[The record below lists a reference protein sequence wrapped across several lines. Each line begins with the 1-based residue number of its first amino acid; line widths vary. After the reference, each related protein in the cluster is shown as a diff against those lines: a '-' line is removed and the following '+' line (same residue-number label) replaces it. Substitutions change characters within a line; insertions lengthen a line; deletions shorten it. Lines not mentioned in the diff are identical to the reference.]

1 MPQTRAQGQAEQ
13 LKHQQDKIDQQKTRI
28 EVLEAKVLKQEADL
42 AQWRKHP
49 TEMHAALSSKQV
61 RKMEAAGGGA
71 GEGAGGGKRK
81 SPDTEYQAAGGGA
94 GFVHDDA
101 GAGNWLKHDTYPDTY
116 IV

>member
-1 MPQTRAQGQAEQ
+1 MTMFAEIKLQETMPQTRAQGQAEQ
-13 LKHQQDKIDQQKTRI
+13 LKHQQDKIDQQNTTI
-28 EVLEAKVLKQEADL
+28 EKLELKIQTLEL
-42 AQWRKHP
+42 TK
-49 TEMHAALSSKQV
+49 
-61 RKMEAAGGGA
+61 GGGA
-71 GEGAGGGKRK
+71 GGGAGGGKRK